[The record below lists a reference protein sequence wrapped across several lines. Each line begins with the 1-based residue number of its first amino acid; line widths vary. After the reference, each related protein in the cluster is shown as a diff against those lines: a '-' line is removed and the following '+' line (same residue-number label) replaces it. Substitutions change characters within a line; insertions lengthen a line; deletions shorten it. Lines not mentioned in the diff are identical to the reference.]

1 MWFRQCRMP
10 KRLRGVAPLA
20 LRLTH
25 FCYAN
30 VCTSVAS
37 PPLVEVG
44 WGLPL
49 SLGEV
54 GWGFYFANIMFLCH
68 KRLVFRH

>member
-30 VCTSVAS
+30 FCTSVAS
-37 PPLVEVG
+37 PPL
-44 WGLPL
+44 
-49 SLGEV
+49 GEV
-54 GWGFYFANIMFLCH
+54 GGGFPSSSW
-68 KRLVFRH
+68 RLGGGFPSPLGRSGGASILQI

>member
-1 MWFRQCRMP
+1 MWFRQCWMP

-30 VCTSVAS
+30 FCTSVAS

-49 SLGEV
+49 FLVEV
-54 GWGFYFANIMFLCH
+54 GWGLPFTSWRSGGASILQI
-68 KRLVFRH
+68 